1 MSQPPQNT
9 ESPSA
14 GGDEESPATLDGP
27 LREIK
32 QRTATESDILEELG
46 FYSIHDRET
55 SQLLTVPVE
64 AEAFDDVTKVR
75 QFYIDDGEQP
85 MLIVLPLTA

>member
-14 GGDEESPATLDGP
+14 DGDEEPPKTVNGQ

-32 QRTATESDILEELG
+32 QLTATESDILEELG
-46 FYSIHDRET
+46 FYSIHDRDT
-55 SQLLTVPVE
+55 SRLLTLPVE
-64 AEAFDDVTKVR
+64 AEAFDDVAEVK

-85 MLIVLPLTA
+85 MLVVLPTA